1 MIATELSEIASAD
14 AGPAPG
20 RADGTARPRVADVW
34 VAGLIVA
41 CGVLQLF
48 FYSHAADFLHDDVFY
63 ADAARSLLHHGVYGI
78 DGHPETNQPPGLPA
92 ILAALC
98 LVGACSHAAFLRAMV
113 VFQTIGF
120 VASYALLRRH
130 APRIIAA
137 AIPLLL
143 ISSEVTFSS
152 VTQWVHPY
160 APYFCTTMCALLAA
174 RRLETAS
181 SLPARTA
188 WGALLAA
195 LCAASI
201 VIATAGIALIGALLV
216 RIGITFFQDRRRAG
230 ARLRLFLGPV
240 LVGIAVQGWWMRQT
254 PAPLE
259 WPIAGYPHPY
269 LEQLTLKN
277 GNDPELGIAT
287 WRDIGAR
294 VARNAFEDSLL
305 VARLLER
312 HWINV
317 SWMSVAITGPLILM
331 VVGWLASV
339 RGNGGELHDW
349 YFAGYEFIYLL
360 WPWNVEARFFLPV
373 APLACLYVWRGVVA
387 VAWLGKHKPRTLGI
401 AWLPLS
407 VWLTI
412 SAWYWMRGSG
422 IARHMLRGG
431 LQGDLSFLI
440 WLLSGL
446 IAAWMAWAGSAWLQ
460 WTVPL
465 RGWFVDGLRALHTTR
480 TRVFQLAT
488 GAPLIGLVTAGLVH
502 QIVMGRDNLNIHSP
516 LNVPPADVDAGRWI
530 AAHTDS
536 NAVLMARHVPVVYHY
551 SGRKVVWFPPSSNAR
566 VLMEGIQR
574 LRVDYVLVVHRT
586 YSYYLPADDD
596 AFAPLLAAYPHAFCL
611 AFRTPDFQVF
621 RVRREQRC

>member
-1 MIATELSEIASAD
+1 MVLGIGDAVITTELSETTSAD
-14 AGPAPG
+14 L
-20 RADGTARPRVADVW
+20 TMRPRRAELW

-41 CGVLQLF
+41 CGALQF
-48 FYSHAADFLHDDVFY
+48 FLYSHAPDFLHDDVFY
-63 ADAARSLLHHGVYGI
+63 ADAARSLLHHGGYGI

-92 ILAALC
+92 ILAGLC

-120 VASYALLRRH
+120 LASYALLRRH
-130 APRIIAA
+130 APRIVAA

-174 RRLETAS
+174 RRLETAP
-181 SLPARTA
+181 SLLGRSA
-188 WGALLAA
+188 WGVLLAA

-201 VIATAGIALIGALLV
+201 MIATAGIALIGALLV
-216 RIGITFFQDRRRAG
+216 RVGITFFQDRRRA
-230 ARLRLFLGPV
+230 ATRLRLVLGAV
-240 LVGIAVQGWWMRQT
+240 LVGIAVQAWWMRRT

-259 WPIAGYPHPY
+259 WSVAGYPHPY

-277 GNDPELGIAT
+277 GNDPELGVAT

-317 SWMSVAITGPLILM
+317 SWMSVTITGPLILM
-331 VVGWLASV
+331 LLGWLAAI
-339 RGNGGELHDW
+339 RHNGGELHDW

-360 WPWNVEARFFLPV
+360 WPWNVEPRFFLPV
-373 APLACLYVWRGVVA
+373 APLACLYLWRGVVA
-387 VAWLGKHKPRTLGI
+387 VTWLGKNRPRVLGI

-412 SAWYWMRGSG
+412 SAWYWMHGSG

-431 LQGDLSFLI
+431 VQGDISFLI

-446 IAAWMAWAGSAWLQ
+446 SAAWMAWVGSAWLQ
-460 WTVPL
+460 WSIPL
-465 RGWFVDGLRALHTTR
+465 RQRLAERVRSLHTTP
-480 TRVFQLAT
+480 TRVFRLAAGASISVLITT
-488 GAPLIGLVTAGLVH
+488 GLLH
-502 QIVMGRDNLNIHSP
+502 QIELGRENIDVHSR
-516 LNVPPADVDAGRWI
+516 LNVLSADADAGRWI
-530 AAHTDS
+530 AAHTDTG
-536 NAVLMARHVPVVYHY
+536 AVLMARHLPIVYHY
-551 SGRKVVWFPPSSNAR
+551 AGRKVVWFPPSSNAR
-566 VLMEGIQR
+566 LLMEGIER
-574 LRVDYVLVVHRT
+574 MRVDYVLVVHRI
-586 YSYYLPADDD
+586 YSYYLPSDDD
-596 AFAPLLAAYPHAFCL
+596 AFAPLLAGYPNAFRL
-611 AFRTPDFQVF
+611 AFHAPDFEVYQ
-621 RVRREQRC
+621 VRREQPS